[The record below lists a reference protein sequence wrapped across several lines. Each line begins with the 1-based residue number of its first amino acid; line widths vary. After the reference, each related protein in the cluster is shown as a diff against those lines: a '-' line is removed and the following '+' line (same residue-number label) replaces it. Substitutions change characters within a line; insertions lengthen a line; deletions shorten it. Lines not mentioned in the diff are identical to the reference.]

1 MIYFTKIKMGI
12 YKTIHITLAALLL
25 FLSTG
30 IQPVFCQNHIRD
42 LDAVRTSM
50 TEFGNKMPAMIK
62 SAENRDIRTLE
73 RVFEINT
80 YALTTIEAYFK
91 MIKVAVSSEGD
102 INKEIMEVLNGWLEF
117 ISNYCKKDMEYFD
130 EALSDTSDEAIID
143 VVLEAKKNIK
153 SLSDATIKAI
163 DENKSLAKKL

>member
-1 MIYFTKIKMGI
+1 
-12 YKTIHITLAALLL
+12 
-25 FLSTG
+25 
-30 IQPVFCQNHIRD
+30 
-42 LDAVRTSM
+42 M

-117 ISNYCKKDMEYFD
+117 INNYCKKDMEYFD
-130 EALSDTSDEAIID
+130 EALSDTNDEKIMD
-143 VVLEAKKNIK
+143 VVLEAKKNIQT
-153 SLSDATIKAI
+153 LSDATVQAIK
-163 DENKSLAKKL
+163 ENKVLANKL

>member
-1 MIYFTKIKMGI
+1 
-12 YKTIHITLAALLL
+12 
-25 FLSTG
+25 
-30 IQPVFCQNHIRD
+30 
-42 LDAVRTSM
+42 M